1 MTVGRSMNDVTEPS
15 SLQPMTLRE
24 AREQAGLHVV
34 ALAAMLKVSVRKL
47 EALESGRYEELPDM
61 TFARGL
67 AASVCRVLKVDA
79 GPVLASLP
87 QTAEVRLGQ
96 DEGDLNTPFPTGQQ
110 AFSGAV
116 RGLFKPSSGSHLRP
130 VLIALL
136 LLGAAAGVW
145 LGLPAIEGVG
155 SVADNTEV
163 VPPAQ
168 GNVAPAP
175 AENPAVVAAPV
186 VEPVPVA
193 TVAVPAAVVLPA
205 PVADQSN
212 QAAPAVQGGTPLLQ
226 LRARQATWVQV
237 RGTNGKILLE
247 RNLPAG
253 EAAEVVDEG
262 PLAVVVGRAGDVD
275 VLVRGQSMDIQSYS
289 RNNVARFEV
298 K

>member
-15 SLQPMTLRE
+15 SLPPMTLRE

-34 ALAAMLKVSVRKL
+34 ALAAMLKVSVQKL
-47 EALESGRYEELPDM
+47 EALESGRYDELPDM

-87 QTAEVRLGQ
+87 QTAEVRLGH
-96 DEGDLNTPFPTGQQ
+96 DEGDLNTPFPTEQQ
-110 AFSGAV
+110 AFAGAV

-163 VPPAQ
+163 VQPAQ

-175 AENPAVVAAPV
+175 VENPAVVAAPV

-212 QAAPAVQGGTPLLQ
+212 QAAPAVQGGAPMLQ
-226 LRARQATWVQV
+226 LRARQASWVQV

-275 VLVRGQSMDIQSYS
+275 VIVRGHSMDIQSYS